1 MKAIRVNDR
10 SGEIFAGGFGRVDN
24 GIVRHENNPKLYD
37 FLLKHAN
44 DLQFE
49 VVKFVD
55 AAEAKAVEAEVAAK
69 AKAASEAQK
78 AAEAELAT
86 EVKVPPK
93 PPEVKKPE
101 VNK

>member
-1 MKAIRVNDR
+1 MKAIRVNDC

-44 DLQFE
+44 DSQFE
-49 VVKFVD
+49 AVKFVD

-69 AKAASEAQK
+69 AKAAAEAQK
-78 AAEAELAT
+78 AAEAKLAT
-86 EVKVPPK
+86 GIKTPAASPD
-93 PPEVKKPE
+93 KKAGD
-101 VNK
+101 